1 MTEVAAT
8 ESSAAS
14 EIWHT
19 GKILGYHTPMTK
31 DDDYKKLGGWSEDD
45 LEEPDF
51 EGKTE
56 AGGWWADHEER
67 RAHPRVPF
75 SARVELIPPDGTVHE
90 CEAVN
95 LSIGGVLLKKTNRG
109 TLPELGQMVVIEVD
123 EDITLDGIVVRH
135 EDDHARF
142 AAQFV
147 NLDTRLRAYLNDTV
161 GAELNCSTETSYAV
175 SKKEP
180 GDE

>member
-1 MTEVAAT
+1 MEK
-8 ESSAAS
+8 E
-14 EIWHT
+14 
-19 GKILGYHTPMTK
+19 
-31 DDDYKKLGGWSEDD
+31 DDYEKLGDWSEQDV
-45 LEEPDF
+45 EEPDF

-56 AGGWWADHEER
+56 AGGWWSDDRPHEER

-75 SARVELIPPDGTVHE
+75 NARVELIPPDGTVHE

-109 TLPELGQMVVIEVD
+109 SLPELGQMVVIEVD
-123 EDITLDGIVVRH
+123 DDIMLDGIVIRH
-135 EDDHARF
+135 ENDAARF

-147 NLDTRLRAYLNDTV
+147 NLDTRLRTYLTEKV
-161 GAELNCSTETSYAV
+161 GAELDGSSKTSYAV
-175 SKKEP
+175 SKREP